1 MDLEFFKGPRFRATG
16 YFDMKVYQKPMNSY
30 LYIPPFSAH
39 TRINYLSVILS
50 ELKRYC
56 IYCTAIEDYL
66 LFKNLYYER
75 LLQRGYSSD
84 DLTDAFATP
93 LDRQILR
100 NNRNNK
106 INKQKMMPPIFTAE
120 NTPRILEMNIA
131 QLLRY
136 TEDVYKDN
144 TSHLFIPVR
153 QPFVSLKRT
162 TNLRDLLICS
172 QFNGTIPACFLV
184 PDW

>member
-1 MDLEFFKGPRFRATG
+1 MDKT
-16 YFDMKVYQKPMNSY
+16 MKV
-30 LYIPPFSAH
+30 H
-39 TRINYLSVILS
+39 TEWHDIRIRHIRVRARTCFNTS
-50 ELKRYC
+50 
-56 IYCTAIEDYL
+56 
-66 LFKNLYYER
+66 
-75 LLQRGYSSD
+75 G
-84 DLTDAFATP
+84 DLIDAFATP

-106 INKQKMMPPIFTAE
+106 ISKQKMMLLIYTAA
-120 NTPRILEMNIA
+120 NNSRILEINIS

-162 TNLRDLLICS
+162 TNLRDFLICS
-172 QFNGTIPACFLV
+172 QFNGTIPACYLV
-184 PDW
+184 PDEYLKCCSC